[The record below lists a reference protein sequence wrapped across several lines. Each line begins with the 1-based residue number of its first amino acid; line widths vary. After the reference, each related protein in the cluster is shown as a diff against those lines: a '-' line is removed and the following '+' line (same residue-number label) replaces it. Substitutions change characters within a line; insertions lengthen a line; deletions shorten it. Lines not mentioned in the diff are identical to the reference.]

1 MKKKMILFIV
11 LVSIILIAQ
20 TGGKMTELTVDQKMH
35 NYMAI
40 EMNIQT
46 WNLLTKEDRNPQES
60 TKMIYCAL
68 ASKYHW
74 LKSPYFKP
82 VNEQRA
88 EWLLSRVFCEINN
101 GEKALYY
108 AEKCLELTKINN
120 FNDFDLA
127 YAYETM
133 ARANGVIQNEEGLEK
148 YFKLA
153 QKAGQQISNE
163 DDKKLFFN
171 DLNSG
176 ILKRND

>member
-1 MKKKMILFIV
+1 MKKKMIIFMV

-20 TGGKMTELTVDQKMH
+20 TGEKMEELTVEQKMH

-108 AEKCLELTKINN
+108 AEKCLELTKIND
-120 FNDFDLA
+120 FKDFDLA
-127 YAYETM
+127 YAYEAM
-133 ARANGVIQNEEGLEK
+133 ARANGVLQNEKELER
-148 YFKLA
+148 YYTLA
-153 QKAGQQISNE
+153 KKSGRKISNE
-163 DDKKLFFN
+163 DDKKLFFD

-176 ILKRND
+176 ILKKR

>member
-1 MKKKMILFIV
+1 MKKKMIIFMV

-20 TGGKMTELTVDQKMH
+20 TGEKMEELTVEQKMH

-108 AEKCLELTKINN
+108 AEKCLELTKIND
-120 FNDFDLA
+120 FKDFDLA
-127 YAYETM
+127 YAYEAM
-133 ARANGVIQNEEGLEK
+133 ARANGVLQNEKELAR
-148 YFKLA
+148 YYKLA
-153 QKAGQQISNE
+153 KKSGRKISNE
-163 DDKKLFFN
+163 DDKKLFFD

-176 ILKRND
+176 ILKKR